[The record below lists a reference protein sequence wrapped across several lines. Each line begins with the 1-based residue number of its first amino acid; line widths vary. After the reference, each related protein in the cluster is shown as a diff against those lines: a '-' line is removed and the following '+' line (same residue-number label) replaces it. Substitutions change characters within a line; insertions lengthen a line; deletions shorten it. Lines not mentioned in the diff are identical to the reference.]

1 MSFFI
6 FTFIVILTG
15 GLIFLSLS
23 ADLLV
28 RSAGRF
34 AKTLGVSPFIIG
46 ATIIAYGTSLPELV
60 VSSLASYENAGA
72 LALGNVVGSNL
83 LNSSLV
89 LGVAALICPI
99 FINKKLYGNF
109 FRVEMPFFVGATFLV
124 IAMGFGSSITR
135 IMGGILLFVIAAYLL
150 ITLREGAKQRSE
162 YTSSLKKEEKGLKKG
177 DYIVLFLSIIFGL
190 TGLAV
195 SAKIMVDSAITI
207 ATLLGVSQ
215 RIIGL
220 TIVAFGTSLPELAA
234 AVAAGI
240 KKKSDL
246 VLGNLIGSNLFNLG
260 MILGVSSLVRPLP
273 VEPDGRILDFSFLGI
288 NALLVVGFLYFG
300 KGITRTKGI
309 FLLAFYSLF
318 ALLLAY

>member
-1 MSFFI
+1 
-6 FTFIVILTG
+6 
-15 GLIFLSLS
+15 
-23 ADLLV
+23 
-28 RSAGRF
+28 
-34 AKTLGVSPFIIG
+34 
-46 ATIIAYGTSLPELV
+46 
-60 VSSLASYENAGA
+60 
-72 LALGNVVGSNL
+72 
-83 LNSSLV
+83 
-89 LGVAALICPI
+89 
-99 FINKKLYGNF
+99 
-109 FRVEMPFFVGATFLV
+109 MPFFVGATFLV

-162 YTSSLKKEEKGLKKG
+162 YTSSLKKEEKGLIKG